1 MTAPDG
7 SSKGYIES
15 GITGSKTS
23 FSLERKTRYLNIVC
37 PSLGLEKDAWGTV
50 WFKLLTDHG
59 PEGKP
64 LLPAPLT
71 NGQWTEGPMKIQ
83 EATKWLR
90 SLMRTA
96 GVGAKDAHLLGTH
109 SLKATCLSWCAK
121 WGVERQTRA
130 LLGFH
135 SKGKD
140 GAELVYG
147 RDNMSAPLRELN
159 VVISAV
165 ASGSFDPDATR
176 SGMFAEEDLRA
187 RFRR

>member
-1 MTAPDG
+1 
-7 SSKGYIES
+7 
-15 GITGSKTS
+15 
-23 FSLERKTRYLNIVC
+23 
-37 PSLGLEKDAWGTV
+37 
-50 WFKLLTDHG
+50 
-59 PEGKP
+59 
-64 LLPAPLT
+64 
-71 NGQWTEGPMKIQ
+71 MKIQ

-96 GVGAKDAHLLGTH
+96 GVGAKDAHPLGTH

-140 GAELVYG
+140 GTELVYG

-165 ASGSFDPDATR
+165 ASGSFEGCVAFRHQVTCMIHAVADEAGDHFKCGRKVSTAYIRVDAP
-176 SGMFAEEDLRA
+176 
-187 RFRR
+187 RFLHPMCKQCRPPE